1 MAKRELSFC
10 YFNDLP
16 EKPEVVTCNEC
27 GFTVSY
33 KDKDAV
39 RIAACRYAM
48 CPFAS
53 PEECQKCDYMEF
65 SSESGVGRCM
75 APASMLDRY
84 QSLRRR

>member
-16 EKPEVVTCNEC
+16 ENERHEIVTCNEC
-27 GFTVSY
+27 GFFVNLS
-33 KDKDAV
+33 D
-39 RIAACRYAM
+39 CRYAM
-48 CPFAS
+48 CPHAT

-75 APASMLDRY
+75 APVSMLERY
-84 QSLRRR
+84 QSQRRR